1 MNDTKLATSIT
12 AHTNAPQ
19 AEAAL
24 ERKTNDVRLLEDF
37 ELVLAAGGE
46 GELTWP

>member
-19 AEAAL
+19 AEAAP
-24 ERKTNDVRLLEDF
+24 ERTTNDVRLLEDF
-37 ELVLAAGGE
+37 ELVLAGG
-46 GELTWP
+46 GDGDLNWP